1 MRTFKMIINPTKNK
15 KDAAFCQYFKT
26 NTADSKCM
34 YNTANFYI
42 RNTMTG
48 LKKSPEERTH
58 LETEVLHYVFTG
70 IQKANEVIGQKN
82 MKKKFAELNL
92 SKVGGM
98 NSAVIAFS
106 IVSQEPFQYPT
117 KEKWFLS
124 YGTLD
129 PLYPYTA
136 AKQTEQHDRTHTN
149 QYNNDTLTGFLKQ
162 IGTRIMPHD
171 FQISV
176 N

>member
-58 LETEVLHYVFTG
+58 LETEVLITYLPVFR
-70 IQKANEVIGQKN
+70 KP
-82 MKKKFAELNL
+82 MKLL
-92 SKVGGM
+92 
-98 NSAVIAFS
+98 
-106 IVSQEPFQYPT
+106 
-117 KEKWFLS
+117 
-124 YGTLD
+124 
-129 PLYPYTA
+129 
-136 AKQTEQHDRTHTN
+136 AK
-149 QYNNDTLTGFLKQ
+149 
-162 IGTRIMPHD
+162 RI
-171 FQISV
+171 
-176 N
+176 

>member
-1 MRTFKMIINPTKNK
+1 MRTFKMIISPTKNK

-48 LKKSPEERTH
+48 LKKSPEERTP

-82 MKKKFAELNL
+82 MKKKFAELKL
-92 SKVGGM
+92 AEVGGM
-98 NSAVIAFS
+98 QSVVAAF
-106 IVSQEPFQYPT
+106 
-117 KEKWFLS
+117 L
-124 YGTLD
+124 L
-129 PLYPYTA
+129 
-136 AKQTEQHDRTHTN
+136 
-149 QYNNDTLTGFLKQ
+149 
-162 IGTRIMPHD
+162 
-171 FQISV
+171 
-176 N
+176 